1 MFSYF
6 FDTTPEPEEAPQ
18 PPPSRFAKVN
28 KTVATNING
37 TAEQSETD
45 KYKIDPGYYF
55 KHLDP
60 KQIENV
66 LTNFNSEIQTS

>member
-6 FDTTPEPEEAPQ
+6 FDTPAEPEEKPKLPAPKA
-18 PPPSRFAKVN
+18 PN
-28 KTVATNING
+28 KTSTVTSNSQDP
-37 TAEQSETD
+37 ED

-60 KQIENV
+60 NQIKNV
-66 LTNFNSEIQTS
+66 VINFNQELETG

>member
-6 FDTTPEPEEAPQ
+6 FDTPAEEEKPKPPPPKQTAPQ
-18 PPPSRFAKVN
+18 ASSNSQDP
-28 KTVATNING
+28 
-37 TAEQSETD
+37 ED

-60 KQIENV
+60 NQIKNV
-66 LTNFNSEIQTS
+66 VTNFN

>member
-6 FDTTPEPEEAPQ
+6 FDTPAEPDEKPRTTATKPSPSSTSQDPE
-18 PPPSRFAKVN
+18 
-28 KTVATNING
+28 
-37 TAEQSETD
+37 D

-60 KQIENV
+60 NQIKNV
-66 LTNFNSEIQTS
+66 VTNFNQEVETG